1 MHLLLLHSTKAQL
14 PTRGEDE
21 HEVKRL
27 VGHEK
32 RWKRQILHEDSPA
45 PRIAQETLER
55 QPCRLHFCY
64 SSHEWTP
71 QRPFLQIYLRDW
83 RAAPPSLINDRNY
96 SSVSSLACG
105 RTSSR
110 KMYWPL
116 ACVLDKQS
124 RAGHALQFAH
134 FRCLFCSCRHRLLEH
149 TFSQHTCVLPLRPQA
164 PFTPEKARG
173 FALISLPCSCG
184 ESMST
189 P

>member
-1 MHLLLLHSTKAQL
+1 MEMHLLLLHSTKAQL
-14 PTRGEDE
+14 PTRDEDE

-134 FRCLFCSCRHRLLEH
+134 FVVF
-149 TFSQHTCVLPLRPQA
+149 
-164 PFTPEKARG
+164 
-173 FALISLPCSCG
+173 FAVVVTAYWSIHFP
-184 ESMST
+184 ST
-189 P
+189 PACCLYGPRRLSRLRKRAGLR